1 MKKVIEKILSSFDT
15 EKVGYSGRK
24 LTAFYSMIAATYL
37 TYLIPATERLYALVF
52 WQLLALLC
60 LGIVTFEQ
68 IIKLK
73 NDGQNNNGT
82 NTENTP

>member
-1 MKKVIEKILSSFDT
+1 MSIKERLINSFDT
-15 EKVGYSGRK
+15 QKGGFSGRK
-24 LTAFYSMIAATYL
+24 LTAFYSIIVATYL
-37 TYLIPATERLYALVF
+37 TYLIPVNERIYALAF

-73 NDGQNNNGT
+73 NGDNNKHNDT
-82 NTENTP
+82 NE